1 MVSNDL
7 LFYVHLRLNEIFGS
21 FKNEPFKNLESLW
34 QHFKVFE
41 FTEIMGQ
48 RGDSQLIDLLNNVR
62 IAGINAT
69 DIELLQSKVIKPG
82 SANYPID
89 ALHIF
94 AENSSSNEHNLK
106 MLQSVDGNLHVV
118 PAIDIL
124 PKNIPQQKVN
134 EVLNRKQSETGG
146 LAQSLQIKLNARVM
160 LAVNIDL
167 QDRLVNGQLGTI
179 KHISTD
185 KQGNV
190 AKIYIKFDD
199 SKAGAKKINLD
210 PLAKRNSWVPIE
222 KTEVDIRIKSTK
234 LSSHVTKRTQFP
246 LMLAWACTVHK
257 VQGLSLS
264 KIVLSFQLL
273 KQKYICCI
281 E

>member
-1 MVSNDL
+1 M
-7 LFYVHLRLNEIFGS
+7 
-21 FKNEPFKNLESLW
+21 
-34 QHFKVFE
+34 
-41 FTEIMGQ
+41 
-48 RGDSQLIDLLNNVR
+48 R
-62 IAGINAT
+62 IADISST
-69 DIELLQSKVIKPG
+69 DIGLLQSKVIKPG

-94 AENSSSNEHNLK
+94 AENSSSNEHNPK

-124 PKNIPQQKVN
+124 PKNIPEQKVN

-160 LAVNIDL
+160 LTVNIDL

-199 SKAGAKKINLD
+199 SKAGAKK
-210 PLAKRNSWVPIE
+210 KKFR
-222 KTEVDIRIKSTK
+222 
-234 LSSHVTKRTQFP
+234 
-246 LMLAWACTVHK
+246 
-257 VQGLSLS
+257 
-264 KIVLSFQLL
+264 SFGKKKQLGS
-273 KQKYICCI
+273 I
-281 E
+281 

>member
-1 MVSNDL
+1 M
-7 LFYVHLRLNEIFGS
+7 
-21 FKNEPFKNLESLW
+21 
-34 QHFKVFE
+34 
-41 FTEIMGQ
+41 
-48 RGDSQLIDLLNNVR
+48 R
-62 IAGINAT
+62 IADINST

-94 AENSSSNEHNLK
+94 TENSSSNEHNLK
-106 MLQSVDGNLHVV
+106 MLLSVDGSLHVF

-160 LAVNIDL
+160 LTVNIDL
-167 QDRLVNGQLGTI
+167 QDRLVNRLV

-185 KQGNV
+185 KQANV

-199 SKAGAKKINLD
+199 SKAGAKK
-210 PLAKRNSWVPIE
+210 
-222 KTEVDIRIKSTK
+222 
-234 LSSHVTKRTQFP
+234 
-246 LMLAWACTVHK
+246 
-257 VQGLSLS
+257 
-264 KIVLSFQLL
+264 
-273 KQKYICCI
+273 
-281 E
+281 

>member
-1 MVSNDL
+1 M
-7 LFYVHLRLNEIFGS
+7 
-21 FKNEPFKNLESLW
+21 
-34 QHFKVFE
+34 FE
-41 FTEIMGQ
+41 LTEIMRQ

-62 IAGINAT
+62 IADINAT

-167 QDRLVNGQLGTI
+167 QDRLVNGQLETI

-199 SKAGAKKINLD
+199 SKAGAKKISLD

-234 LSSHVTKRTQFP
+234 LSSPVTKRTQFP
-246 LMLAWACTVHK
+246 LL
-257 VQGLSLS
+257 
-264 KIVLSFQLL
+264 
-273 KQKYICCI
+273 
-281 E
+281 